1 MEVVFEVA
9 IKRATAVR
17 FSHGGAL
24 FAAVGRSN
32 AIALTATFPY
42 HAQQPLGLL
51 KGHATAVA
59 DLAFTP
65 DDRTLISA
73 GVGGAM

>member
-1 MEVVFEVA
+1 MVFEAA
-9 IKRATAVR
+9 IKRPSCVR

-24 FAAVGRSN
+24 FAAVGRSG
-32 AIALTATFPY
+32 AIALHATYPY
-42 HAQQPLGLL
+42 RAQPALGLL

-59 DLAFTP
+59 DLAFSP
-65 DDRTLISA
+65 DDRTLISV